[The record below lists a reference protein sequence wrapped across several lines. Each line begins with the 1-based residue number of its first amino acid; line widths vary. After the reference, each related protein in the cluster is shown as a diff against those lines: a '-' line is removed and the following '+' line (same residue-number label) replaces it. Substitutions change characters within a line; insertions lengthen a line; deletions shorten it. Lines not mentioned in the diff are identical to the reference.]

1 MLSAGVA
8 GSVFASPP
16 SSSILAAIRALSAH
30 NPAGILVIVFNY
42 TGDRINFGIA
52 VEKAKREGMKVEML
66 VNGEDCALTSS
77 DKSAGRRG
85 LCGTMFLFKI
95 LGAMAERGDRLELV
109 AAAGRELTSCMGTMG
124 LALAPS

>member
-42 TGDRINFGIA
+42 TATLFSIMCSEHFVD
-52 VEKAKREGMKVEML
+52 V
-66 VNGEDCALTSS
+66 
-77 DKSAGRRG
+77 
-85 LCGTMFLFKI
+85 LCFQET
-95 LGAMAERGDRLELV
+95 
-109 AAAGRELTSCMGTMG
+109 
-124 LALAPS
+124 